1 MHKYIWLIAIFYS
14 LSAYTQPFSGDYQD
28 QSSKTKIERKV
39 DSVLGQLSLRDQIA
53 QLMMVAM
60 YPKKGK
66 EHDLEIENLIKHLLP
81 PTKMMYLSDMCQRCK
96 KL

>member
-1 MHKYIWLIAIFYS
+1 MHKYIWLIAIFCS

-39 DSVLGQLSLRDQIA
+39 DSVLDQLSLRDQIA

-60 YPKKGK
+60 YPKK
-66 EHDLEIENLIKHLLP
+66 
-81 PTKMMYLSDMCQRCK
+81 
-96 KL
+96 